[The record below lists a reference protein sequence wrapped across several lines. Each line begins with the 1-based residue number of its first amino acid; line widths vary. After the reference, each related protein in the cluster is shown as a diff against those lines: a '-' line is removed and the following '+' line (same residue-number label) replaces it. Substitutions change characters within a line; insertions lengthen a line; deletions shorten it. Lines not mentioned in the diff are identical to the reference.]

1 MSGDEKLIKL
11 KDFLTS
17 ESTVKALFITI
28 VASTSAVISF
38 SYALTSTKKRDNIY
52 DNAVVKLH
60 ETGSQLAIKALKWGT
75 FYALTGC
82 GCIIFGIWKLANVKN
97 MDEFRQKVGSI
108 FPKVPKNDPPQSKT
122 EFSSITEFLSYLDNE
137 YTTKKSQELN
147 SVECEDS
154 R

>member
-1 MSGDEKLIKL
+1 
-11 KDFLTS
+11 
-17 ESTVKALFITI
+17 
-28 VASTSAVISF
+28 
-38 SYALTSTKKRDNIY
+38 
-52 DNAVVKLH
+52 
-60 ETGSQLAIKALKWGT
+60 
-75 FYALTGC
+75 
-82 GCIIFGIWKLANVKN
+82 

>member
-1 MSGDEKLIKL
+1 MYGRANFSFSFVYYKLLYFNFI
-11 KDFLTS
+11 S
-17 ESTVKALFITI
+17 VKALFITI

-97 MDEFRQKVGSI
+97 VSF
-108 FPKVPKNDPPQSKT
+108 
-122 EFSSITEFLSYLDNE
+122 EFSYIIMSIH
-137 YTTKKSQELN
+137 
-147 SVECEDS
+147 
-154 R
+154 